1 MYKYCAYCLH
11 CKETQ
16 TEKAGVISFIY
27 RCIKTGAPVDIQGC
41 CGLWEKFIDKTD
53 TDRLIEA
60 AIEAASNLEIADNLL
75 LGITDK
81 SDDADL
87 NVAEGLIEDATIH
100 LNKYIRKLQME
111 AKDD

>member
-16 TEKAGVISFIY
+16 IEKAGVISFIY

-53 TDRLIEA
+53 TDRLIEMVT
-60 AIEAASNLEIADNLL
+60 EALCSLEETENLL
-75 LGITDK
+75 SGIANK
-81 SDDADL
+81 SDDYDL
-87 NVAEGLIEDATIH
+87 NEAEDLIEEATIH
-100 LNKYIRKLQME
+100 LKTYIRKLKKE
-111 AKDD
+111 AKDA